1 MVAPRSPSRPPAGT
15 YVVGLEIAVAAVGLL
30 VVAFGPWRVGVGMIG
45 AGLVAGSFARTLL
58 PERRAGLLRVR
69 RPSVDVAITTALGI
83 LIVALAFLVPDQPP
97 RL

>member
-1 MVAPRSPSRPPAGT
+1 M
-15 YVVGLEIAVAAVGLL
+15 VGLEIAVAAAGLL
-30 VVAFGPWRVGVGMIG
+30 VVAFGSWRFGVGMIG

-69 RPSVDVAITTALGI
+69 RPTVDVVIMTTLG
-83 LIVALAFLVPDQPP
+83 LVIVALAFLVPDQPP